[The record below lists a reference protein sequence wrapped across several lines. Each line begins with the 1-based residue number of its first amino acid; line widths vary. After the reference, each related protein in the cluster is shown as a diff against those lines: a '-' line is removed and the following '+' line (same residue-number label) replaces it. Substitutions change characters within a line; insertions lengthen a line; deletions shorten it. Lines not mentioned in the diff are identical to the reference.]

1 MADDAATIER
11 LRAELRRVH
20 ELHATEVGILRQD
33 VAKLTTERSEARD
46 RQTATADVL
55 RVIAESPSDLQSVLD
70 GIAASAARL
79 CEASDAAIGREEA
92 SELELRAADQMPE
105 ELLASV

>member
-1 MADDAATIER
+1 MERGPSEVVMGDDAATVEQ
-11 LRAELRRVH
+11 LRAEWQRSH
-20 ELHATEVGILRQD
+20 ELHATEVAILWQD
-33 VAKLTTERSEARD
+33 IARLTTERSEARD

-79 CEASDAAIGREEA
+79 CEASDAAIGR
-92 SELELRAADQMPE
+92 LEGDRFY
-105 ELLASV
+105 